1 MACTVTYLK
10 HSGFSVRT
18 PRHRLLFDYI
28 GGDFARDGDAPVIA
42 LASHVHED
50 HYDPAIRGLADV
62 CVLGEGIEPFAG
74 AFTMRPGDSL
84 EVEGA
89 RIRAFGSTDCGV
101 SFHVR
106 VDGLNIFHAGD
117 LNFWHWRWESTP
129 DEVREALEGFEAVLD
144 DLEGLP
150 VDLAFF
156 PVDDRM
162 GAGHDEG
169 ADMYLRRIR
178 PKVLIPMHWW
188 GRPEVARAYA
198 AKCAGGET
206 RVIALT
212 EPGETVTLF

>member
-84 EVEGA
+84 EVEA
-89 RIRAFGSTDCGV
+89 PGSGPSAPRTAA
-101 SFHVR
+101 S
-106 VDGLNIFHAGD
+106 A
-117 LNFWHWRWESTP
+117 ST
-129 DEVREALEGFEAVLD
+129 
-144 DLEGLP
+144 
-150 VDLAFF
+150 
-156 PVDDRM
+156 
-162 GAGHDEG
+162 
-169 ADMYLRRIR
+169 
-178 PKVLIPMHWW
+178 
-188 GRPEVARAYA
+188 
-198 AKCAGGET
+198 CAST
-206 RVIALT
+206 A
-212 EPGETVTLF
+212 